1 MWIFRIALTIIHRPL
16 IGLSIVHRDTT
27 VRDHR
32 FHLHLHAL
40 HHTLQKF
47 NLKQMTR
54 RTTPTDHVR
63 HSNQR
68 LYVSTTLK
76 TDNLQHLQHNR
87 RNDRNHRHQFRHHQH
102 QHLHSRKQKI
112 RNHQTHH
119 NLIQLRVV
127 QREVL
132 SFQSQTTH
140 PPAGESHRANL
151 LERLHQTPQTQQR
164 PLKTT
169 PSSTRTP
176 TKHSSTA
183 TRSTRR

>member
-1 MWIFRIALTIIHRPL
+1 MSISLIVLPIAHR
-16 IGLSIVHRDTT
+16 VQHDTT

-32 FHLHLHAL
+32 FHLHPHT
-40 HHTLQKF
+40 HRHTLQKF

-54 RTTPTDHVR
+54 RTTSTDHVR

-68 LYVSTTLK
+68 LYVSTTSR

-102 QHLHSRKQKI
+102 QHLHSRNQKI